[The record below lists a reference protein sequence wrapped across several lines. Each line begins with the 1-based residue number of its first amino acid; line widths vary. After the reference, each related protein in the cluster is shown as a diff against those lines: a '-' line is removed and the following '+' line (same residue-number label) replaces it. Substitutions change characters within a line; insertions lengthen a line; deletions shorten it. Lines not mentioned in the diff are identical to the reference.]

1 MMKYK
6 GYLGK
11 VEFDADADILHGE
24 VVGIRDVVT
33 FQGRSV
39 KEIEKA
45 FRDSVDDY
53 LAFCKERGE
62 SPNRTCS
69 GHFVLRIDSE
79 LHRKAEM
86 LASASSKSLNAWVAD
101 CLSREVT
108 ESFPTLRLP
117 KAKSAKP
124 KGRSASRTTA
134 TL

>member
-6 GYLGK
+6 GYIGK
-11 VEFDADADILHGE
+11 VEFDAEADILHGE

-39 KEIEKA
+39 EEIEKA

-53 LAFCKERGE
+53 LAFCKQRGE

-69 GHFVLRIDSE
+69 GHFLLRIDSE
-79 LHRKAEM
+79 LHRKADM
-86 LASASSKSLNAWVAD
+86 LANASGKSLNAWVAD
-101 CLSREVT
+101 CLNREVA
-108 ESFPTLRLP
+108 ESFPTLRSP
-117 KAKSAKP
+117 KSRSAKR